1 MGQRRVVARL
11 WMPTLAA
18 LLLATAPAVRQ
29 RAPSDFAPTQAG
41 AHAETFGVVPFGEA
55 LALGTS
61 RFSVSEFSRIERSR
75 LLPVAGGLVALGGL
89 LAVAI
94 PWRSSLGQ
102 RGSRTGL
109 YPVRRIARPRA
120 PPFQLA

>member
-18 LLLATAPAVRQ
+18 LLLATASAARQ
-29 RAPSDFAPTQAG
+29 PGPSDPAPTQAG
-41 AHAETFGVVPFGEA
+41 DHTETFGVVPFGEA
-55 LALGTS
+55 LAFSTS
-61 RFSVSEFSRIERSR
+61 RLSVSEFSRIERSR
-75 LLPVAGGLVALGGL
+75 PLPGIVALGGL

-94 PWRSSLGQ
+94 RWRSSLGQ

-109 YPVRRIARPRA
+109 YPVRRIAGPRA